1 MHFLSHWV
9 TLRGVEDTRDIDSS
23 DSTNN
28 SGWKSS
34 KSISS
39 SSSSSS
45 QTIKAFA
52 ECVRWNRVVDSTVAS
67 VAMQKAFKFTLMTFN
82 VLAQTLIKRERH
94 PNCTKTALKLKT
106 RMPLITSVIEQHQ
119 PDILSLQEVDV
130 DHFAAYFTPV
140 FTKLG
145 YTYQFDRKT
154 GVSDAK
160 ALAGY
165 GLCIAWKKDCFDV
178 KRKIQ
183 IDFDAVEP
191 RCQSKSKWQTGLIAQ
206 ILAFTS
212 ASTPSIGIIVSNQ
225 HSYWRP
231 LARFTKLHQAM
242 ATLERVME
250 LKREVNHESTS
261 NIHWHAF
268 LSGDFNITPQ
278 EPTYTAVRMHQPIT
292 SDILA
297 ALEPDAESKAAA
309 ETIIERRKELPVLDS
324 CYSIYTAVH
333 GKRTQSPVIDEP
345 EYTHWSEDFAGTLDY
360 LFSVREATS
369 RIQVEKLLKIPTL
382 DELKPPIPNE
392 EFGSDH
398 LPLMA
403 ELSVC

>member
-1 MHFLSHWV
+1 MAATQWIEV
-9 TLRGVEDTRDIDSS
+9 PSS
-23 DSTNN
+23 P
-28 SGWKSS
+28 K
-34 KSISS
+34 
-39 SSSSSS
+39 
-45 QTIKAFA
+45 
-52 ECVRWNRVVDSTVAS
+52 AS

-119 PDILSLQEVDV
+119 PDILSLQE
-130 DHFAAYFTPV
+130 
-140 FTKLG
+140 
-145 YTYQFDRKT
+145 FDRKT